1 MEKRTYGYARV
12 SSRDQ
17 NEERQV
23 KSMKEYG
30 VDERL
35 ILIDKESGANFER
48 LEYQKLKQFIRNG
61 DLLVITSIDRLG
73 RNYELITAEWKS
85 LTKDIGVDIV
95 VLDMPLLDTTKNKD
109 TLGSFMSDI
118 VLQILSFVAEQERT
132 HIRARQKQGID
143 NAKQKGVAFGRPKV
157 HQPENFEQ
165 IYKIWKSGEMTAK
178 QAMIELNL
186 KPNTFYK
193 FAKEYRDT
201 DTLL

>member
-1 MEKRTYGYARV
+1 MEKRTYGYVRV

-23 KSMKEYG
+23 KAMIDYG
-30 VDERL
+30 VDERS
-35 ILIDKESGANFER
+35 IFIDKESGATFER
-48 LEYQKLKQFIRNG
+48 QEYQKLKHFLRKG
-61 DLLVITSIDRLG
+61 DLLVIMSIDRLG
-73 RNYELITAEWKS
+73 RNYELITDEWKS

-109 TLGSFMSDI
+109 TLGSFMSDL

-132 HIRARQKQGID
+132 QIKTRQKQGIA

-157 HQPENFEQ
+157 QQPENFEQ
-165 IYKIWKSGEMTAK
+165 IYDTWKNGEITAK

-193 FAKEYRDT
+193 FAKEFQNAT
-201 DTLL
+201 K